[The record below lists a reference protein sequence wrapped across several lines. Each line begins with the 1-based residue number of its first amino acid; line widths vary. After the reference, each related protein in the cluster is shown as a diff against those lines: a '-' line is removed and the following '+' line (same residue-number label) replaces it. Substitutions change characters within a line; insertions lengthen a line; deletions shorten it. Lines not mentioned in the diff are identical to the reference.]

1 LLKAEC
7 PFKGVFGF
15 FCGEIMAITIPETEP
30 LEFYA
35 GETVKFKRTDLSDYP
50 SPIWT
55 LNYFL
60 QKSGTKIDFASSQD
74 GSTTGHLISLT
85 PATTAAYTVGLYHW
99 IVEAR
104 DGTDVYVVDEGYLEI
119 KTDFAEQSSGYDDRS
134 VAKKMVDAYESLFS
148 NQITNNTLEQLS
160 YSIAGRSIS
169 KMSASE
175 IRTEYLRWK
184 RLYQQEVDD
193 LRIANGLGTRKRIL
207 TRFSC

>member
-1 LLKAEC
+1 
-7 PFKGVFGF
+7 
-15 FCGEIMAITIPETEP
+15 MAITIPETEP
-30 LEFYA
+30 LEFYS
-35 GETVKFKRTDLSDYP
+35 GETVKWKRTDLSDYQAP
-50 SPIWT
+50 TWT
-55 LNYFL
+55 LYYTL
-60 QKSGTKIDFASSQD
+60 QKTGTRIQFNSSQD
-74 GSTTGHLISLT
+74 GSTASHLISLT
-85 PATTAAYTVGLYHW
+85 PATTAGYTAGLYHW
-99 IVEAR
+99 VVEAR

-148 NQITNNTLEQLS
+148 NQITNSTLEQLS

-184 RLYQQEVDD
+184 RLYQQEKDD

>member
-1 LLKAEC
+1 
-7 PFKGVFGF
+7 
-15 FCGEIMAITIPETEP
+15 MAITIPETEP
-30 LEFYA
+30 LEFYS
-35 GETVKFKRTDLSDYP
+35 GETVKWKRTDLSNYP
-50 SPIWT
+50 APTWT
-55 LNYFL
+55 LYYTL
-60 QKSGTKIDFASSQD
+60 QKTGTRIQFNSSQD
-74 GSTTGHLISLT
+74 GSTASHLISLT
-85 PATTAAYTVGLYHW
+85 PATTAGYTVGLYHW
-99 IVEAR
+99 VVEAR

-148 NQITNNTLEQLS
+148 NQITNSTLEQLS

-184 RLYQQEVDD
+184 RLYQQEEDE

>member
-1 LLKAEC
+1 
-7 PFKGVFGF
+7 
-15 FCGEIMAITIPETEP
+15 MAITISETEP
-30 LEFYA
+30 LEFYS
-35 GETVKFKRTDLSDYP
+35 GTTVKWKRTDLTDYP
-50 SPIWT
+50 APTWT

-85 PATTAAYTVGLYHW
+85 PASIAGYTVVLYHW

-119 KTDFAEQSSGYDDRS
+119 KTDYAEQTSGYDDRS

-148 NQITNNTLEQLS
+148 NQITNSTLEQLS

-169 KMSASE
+169 KMS
-175 IRTEYLRWK
+175 L
-184 RLYQQEVDD
+184 L
-193 LRIANGLGTRKRIL
+193 NG
-207 TRFSC
+207 

>member
-1 LLKAEC
+1 
-7 PFKGVFGF
+7 
-15 FCGEIMAITIPETEP
+15 MAITIPETEP
-30 LEFYA
+30 LEFYS
-35 GETVKFKRTDLSDYP
+35 GETVKWERTDLSDYQAP
-50 SPIWT
+50 TWT
-55 LNYFL
+55 LYYTL
-60 QKSGTKIDFASSQD
+60 QKSGTRIQFNSSQD
-74 GSTTGHLISLT
+74 GSTASHLISLT
-85 PATTAAYTVGLYHW
+85 PATTAGYTVGLYHW
-99 IVEAR
+99 VVEAR

-148 NQITNNTLEQLS
+148 NQITNSTLEQLS

-184 RLYQQEVDD
+184 RLYQQEEDE

>member
-1 LLKAEC
+1 
-7 PFKGVFGF
+7 
-15 FCGEIMAITIPETEP
+15 MAITIPETEP
-30 LEFYA
+30 LEFYS
-35 GETVKFKRTDLSDYP
+35 GETVKWKRTDLSDYQAP
-50 SPIWT
+50 TWT
-55 LNYFL
+55 LYYTL
-60 QKSGTKIDFASSQD
+60 QKTGTRIQFNSSQD
-74 GSTTGHLISLT
+74 GSTASHLISLT
-85 PATTAAYTVGLYHW
+85 PATTAGYTVGLYHW
-99 IVEAR
+99 VVEAR

-134 VAKKMVDAYESLFS
+134 VAKKMVDANESLFS
-148 NQITNNTLEQLS
+148 NQITNSTLEQLS

-184 RLYQQEVDD
+184 RLYQQEEDE

>member
-1 LLKAEC
+1 
-7 PFKGVFGF
+7 
-15 FCGEIMAITIPETEP
+15 MAITIPETEP
-30 LEFYA
+30 LEFYS
-35 GETVKFKRTDLSDYP
+35 GETVKWKRTDLSDYQAP
-50 SPIWT
+50 TWT
-55 LNYFL
+55 LYYTL
-60 QKSGTKIDFASSQD
+60 QKTGTRIQFNSSQD
-74 GSTTGHLISLT
+74 GSTASHLISLT
-85 PATTAAYTVGLYHW
+85 PATTAGYTVGLYHW
-99 IVEAR
+99 VVEAR

-148 NQITNNTLEQLS
+148 NQITNSTLEQLS

-184 RLYQQEVDD
+184 RLYQQEEDE

>member
-1 LLKAEC
+1 
-7 PFKGVFGF
+7 
-15 FCGEIMAITIPETEP
+15 MAITIPETEP
-30 LEFYA
+30 LEFYS
-35 GETVKFKRTDLSDYP
+35 GETVKWKRTDLSDYQAP
-50 SPIWT
+50 TWT
-55 LNYFL
+55 LYYTL
-60 QKSGTKIDFASSQD
+60 QKTGTRIQFNSSQD
-74 GSTTGHLISLT
+74 GSTASHLISLT
-85 PATTAAYTVGLYHW
+85 PATTAGYTVGLYHW
-99 IVEAR
+99 VVEAR

-148 NQITNNTLEQLS
+148 NQITNSTLEQLS

-169 KMSASE
+169 KMSATE

-184 RLYQQEVDD
+184 KLYQQEEDE

>member
-1 LLKAEC
+1 
-7 PFKGVFGF
+7 
-15 FCGEIMAITIPETEP
+15 M
-30 LEFYA
+30 
-35 GETVKFKRTDLSDYP
+35 
-50 SPIWT
+50 T

-85 PATTAAYTVGLYHW
+85 PATTAGYTVGLYHW

-104 DGTDVYVVDEGYLEI
+104 DGTDVYVVDEGYMEI
-119 KTDFAEQSSGYDDRS
+119 KTDFAEQTSGYDDRS

-148 NQITNNTLEQLS
+148 NQITNSTLEQLS

-184 RLYQQEVDD
+184 RLYQQEEDE

-207 TRFSC
+207 TRFVN

>member
-1 LLKAEC
+1 
-7 PFKGVFGF
+7 
-15 FCGEIMAITIPETEP
+15 MAITIPETEP
-30 LEFYA
+30 LEFYS
-35 GETVKFKRTDLSDYP
+35 GETVKSKRTDLSDYQAP
-50 SPIWT
+50 TWT
-55 LNYFL
+55 LYYTL
-60 QKSGTKIDFASSQD
+60 QKTGTRIQFNSSQD
-74 GSTTGHLISLT
+74 GSTASHLISLT
-85 PATTAAYTVGLYHW
+85 PATTAGYTVGLYHW
-99 IVEAR
+99 VVEAR

-148 NQITNNTLEQLS
+148 NQITNSTLEQLS

-184 RLYQQEVDD
+184 RLYQQEEDE